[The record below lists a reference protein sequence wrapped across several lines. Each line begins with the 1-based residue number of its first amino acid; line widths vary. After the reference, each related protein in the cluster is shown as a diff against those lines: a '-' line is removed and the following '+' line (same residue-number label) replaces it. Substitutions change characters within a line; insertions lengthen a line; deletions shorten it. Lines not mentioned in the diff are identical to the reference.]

1 MNGSTN
7 RPAIWAWCVVVTA
20 LSLSPFAASAQQA
33 QPTHPLD
40 ALTGAELHQV
50 KAILQAE
57 GKLGPKARFHNV
69 DLDEPEKAV
78 VTAWRPGASLP
89 RRAIAV
95 VSEAGTVHQAAID
108 LTAGRMTA
116 WQAVTGEPALLLG
129 EMIGAADIALADSR
143 MAQALAKCHSACNI
157 DPLSRGIGVQN

>member
-20 LSLSPFAASAQQA
+20 LSLLPFAASAQQA

-69 DLDEPEKAV
+69 DLDEPDKAV
-78 VTAWRPGASLP
+78 VTAWRPQVS

-95 VSEAGTVHQAAID
+95 VSEAGTVYQAAID

-116 WQAVTGEPALLLG
+116 
-129 EMIGAADIALADSR
+129 
-143 MAQALAKCHSACNI
+143 
-157 DPLSRGIGVQN
+157 

>member
-7 RPAIWAWCVVVTA
+7 WPAIWAWCVVVTV
-20 LSLSPFAASAQQA
+20 LSLSPFAAPAQQA

-69 DLDEPEKAV
+69 DLDEPDKAA

-89 RRAIAV
+89 RRAICVGSA
-95 VSEAGTVHQAAID
+95 AGT
-108 LTAGRMTA
+108 GRPA
-116 WQAVTGEPALLLG
+116 SIQLSARRPSPGPGGHARPAL
-129 EMIGAADIALADSR
+129 MLARVD
-143 MAQALAKCHSACNI
+143 C
-157 DPLSRGIGVQN
+157 G

>member
-7 RPAIWAWCVVVTA
+7 RPANWAWFVVVTA
-20 LSLSPFAASAQQA
+20 LSLSPFAASAQRA

-78 VTAWRPGASLP
+78 VTAWR
-89 RRAIAV
+89 
-95 VSEAGTVHQAAID
+95 
-108 LTAGRMTA
+108 
-116 WQAVTGEPALLLG
+116 
-129 EMIGAADIALADSR
+129 LARVCRVAPS
-143 MAQALAKCHSACNI
+143 
-157 DPLSRGIGVQN
+157 PW

>member
-40 ALTGAELHQV
+40 ALTGTELHQI

-57 GKLGPKARFHNV
+57 GSL
-69 DLDEPEKAV
+69 DL
-78 VTAWRPGASLP
+78 
-89 RRAIAV
+89 RRAFTASI
-95 VSEAGTVHQAAID
+95 
-108 LTAGRMTA
+108 LTSPTRPRSRRGGRA
-116 WQAVTGEPALLLG
+116 RVYLVA
-129 EMIGAADIALADSR
+129 
-143 MAQALAKCHSACNI
+143 
-157 DPLSRGIGVQN
+157 PLPW